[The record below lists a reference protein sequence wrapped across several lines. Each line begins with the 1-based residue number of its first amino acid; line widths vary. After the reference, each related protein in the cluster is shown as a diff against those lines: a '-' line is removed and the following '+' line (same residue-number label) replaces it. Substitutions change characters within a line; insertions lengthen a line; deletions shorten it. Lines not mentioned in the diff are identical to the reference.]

1 MQGLRKK
8 EFVHPLVNREGRSPE
23 SQRLRFMVVVTILVP
38 NQLPVLGRQQKLSP
52 ELLGCP
58 RVSTINL
65 IQTTSLGFPHSSVGK
80 EYTCNAGDPS
90 SIPGSGRSPGEGKGY
105 PLQYSGMENYMNCI
119 VHGVTKSWARLSDFH
134 FTSEYSY
141 FSLLSTHL
149 LLCQYHGGLII
160 VSLQ

>member
-1 MQGLRKK
+1 
-8 EFVHPLVNREGRSPE
+8 
-23 SQRLRFMVVVTILVP
+23 MVVVTILVP

-90 SIPGSGRSPGEGKGY
+90 LIPGSEDTLEKGY
-105 PLQYSGMENYMNCI
+105 PFQYSGLENFMDCI
-119 VHGVTKSWARLSDFH
+119 VNGTTKS
-134 FTSEYSY
+134 
-141 FSLLSTHL
+141 
-149 LLCQYHGGLII
+149 QI
-160 VSLQ
+160 